1 MRRFCLAAAMAAAAL
16 GVAACGGTAGYSSTS
31 PTATTVPPGDAITI
45 DVVGNDG
52 VRSFSP
58 NPATVPPRHLV
69 VWHNVDSVTHRVV
82 LNDGR
87 LDTGNIPPGAYSA
100 PTMLDASGPYHC
112 AIHPPMV
119 GAPAVPEAARP
130 IPLRY
135 PPADGRRDR
144 RRRRGDGEQPLKRPY
159 RQHRSRR

>member
-16 GVAACGGTAGYSSTS
+16 GVAPCGGTGGYSSTS
-31 PTATTVPPGDAITI
+31 PTATTVPPAGAITI

-69 VWHNVDSVTHRVV
+69 VWHNVDSATHRVV

-87 LDTGNIPPGAYSA
+87 LDTGNISPGGYSA

-119 GAPAVPEAARP
+119 GAIAGAGEATASNR
-130 IPLRY
+130 
-135 PPADGRRDR
+135 
-144 RRRRGDGEQPLKRPY
+144 
-159 RQHRSRR
+159 